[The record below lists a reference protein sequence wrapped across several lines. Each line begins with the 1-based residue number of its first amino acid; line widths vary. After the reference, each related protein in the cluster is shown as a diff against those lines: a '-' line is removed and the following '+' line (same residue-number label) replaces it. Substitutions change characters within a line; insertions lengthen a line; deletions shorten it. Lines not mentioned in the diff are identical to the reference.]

1 MADLQRQLA
10 EVEASQRDLI
20 AALNGDD
27 ALQGLFIDA
36 MARRFRALTDESARI
51 SAERD
56 AQIARI
62 AEHAARVAC
71 AERLSAT
78 LGRQAARADEAA
90 QLADSLERYVGGG
103 TPASGKIAGG

>member
-1 MADLQRQLA
+1 MADLQRRLA

-36 MARRFRALTDESARI
+36 MARRLRALTDEHARI
-51 SAERD
+51 DGERD
-56 AQIARI
+56 VQAARI

-78 LGRQAARADEAA
+78 LGRQAARVEEAV
-90 QLADSLERYVGGG
+90 QLADSLERYVGDG